1 MLTKA
6 LSFNQFYE
14 LLSKMGLIN
23 IHSPSIH
30 LEGEYQSKNCIEEQQ
45 AHITFAVMKSTRL
58 QLTSREEEEQQIRTS
73 SCQPVSDK

>member
-1 MLTKA
+1 
-6 LSFNQFYE
+6 
-14 LLSKMGLIN
+14 MGLIN

-30 LEGEYQSKNCIEEQQ
+30 LEGEYLGKNCIEEQEAQ
-45 AHITFAVMKSTRL
+45 VVVAVMKNTRL